1 MGNVGSPHLIITLHN
16 AQSYVAKFYDSA
28 VVKCDRA
35 KVGCDL
41 REVHLGDPSRCPQKK
56 EFDAS
61 LDPMKTPIKMNPMDP
76 KSNGWDEPGEFD
88 LAQEKQANQKKDAS
102 PKLMPTN
109 QKNGKDAPLP
119 QKKENEIRNNNWN
132 ENHKAR
138 AAELNLNVKKA
149 ESNFIKALEALQSE
163 LDSWLAPEKA
173 ATPAKKGSKGV

>member
-1 MGNVGSPHLIITLHN
+1 MG
-16 AQSYVAKFYDSA
+16 
-28 VVKCDRA
+28 
-35 KVGCDL
+35 
-41 REVHLGDPSRCPQKK
+41 GDPSRCPQKK

-61 LDPMKTPIKMNPMDP
+61 PDPMETPIKQGKQAVSWDKSMMNPMDP

-119 QKKENEIRNNNWN
+119 QKKDFDAFDDLKNQN

-173 ATPAKKGSKGV
+173 DPPAKKGSKGV